1 MESNDKYDSGIDQ
14 LAGHVAHNDEVV
26 GSNPTPATITL
37 KDWQV
42 PLSEHQTKVLRK
54 ERVML
59 SACHTGCGKTYLATQ
74 TIKDLGMQTIVIC
87 PKIAISQWKNVIRG
101 MGAEHLVKDVINPEQ
116 LVKKTGCYWYNHED
130 GWTLPPDI
138 TGGGL
143 LVFDEVHRGASGKD
157 SKTTLALARW
167 CSKKMPEGNKVL
179 AMSATPFETPLKLRA
194 LGYLMGFHRF
204 VERDFYDWC
213 RKHACSMVPIG
224 RYPRIRQVFAF
235 TTNKAR
241 AEEVMRIIRR
251 DMGER
256 FLSIGPDEIPGFPDE
271 VKEVCL
277 VDLAK
282 KDHDALVRA
291 YEEMPERIRG
301 GSEDDMVR
309 VLRLRQ
315 QAEFC
320 KAEAMAEMAVNEVE
334 DGHSVFIAVNFTD
347 ARLRIEEYLA
357 KKGMKFASIYGG
369 QKESERQNGID
380 EFQANRI
387 HIMVGMMAACS
398 VALSLH
404 DERHER
410 TRVSLISP
418 GYSASDLS
426 QSLGRIRRVGGTTA
440 VQKIIIAA
448 GSVEERVGRA
458 IERKMNN
465 IAALTDRELLRR

>member
-1 MESNDKYDSGIDQ
+1 MLESKI
-14 LAGHVAHNDEVV
+14 
-26 GSNPTPATITL
+26 TPFDWQKPLIAKQSDTL
-37 KDWQV
+37 K
-42 PLSEHQTKVLRK
+42 KN
-54 ERVML
+54 RVFL
-59 SACHTGCGKTYLATQ
+59 CAASTGSGKTVMALQ
-74 TIKDLGMQTIVIC
+74 TVKDLGIPSLIVC
-87 PKIAISQWKNVIRG
+87 PKIAVSQWLSTAQRMDVPENLILG
-101 MGAEHLVKDVINPEQ
+101 VINPENLIASKKNRFYRHDEGW
-116 LVKKTGCYWYNHED
+116 LVGRNT
-130 GWTLPPDI
+130 PS
-138 TGGGL
+138 L
-143 LVFDEVHRGASGKD
+143 LVWDEVHRGASGKD
-157 SKTTLALARW
+157 SKSTLALARW

-213 RKHACSMVPIG
+213 RKHACSMVPVG
-224 RYPRIRQVFAF
+224 RHPRIRQVFAF

-251 DMGER
+251 DMGDR
-256 FLSIGPDEIPGFPDE
+256 FLSVGPDEIPGFPDE

-309 VLRLRQ
+309 ILRLRQ

-320 KAEAMAEMAVNEVE
+320 KAEAMAEMAKSLVE
-334 DGHSVFIAVNFTD
+334 DGNSVFIMVNFTD
-347 ARLRIEEYLA
+347 ARKRIEAYLE
-357 KKGMKFASIYGG
+357 KEGVQYASIYGG
-369 QKESERQNGID
+369 QKESERQSGVD
-380 EFQANRI
+380 AFQSNKI
-387 HIMVGMMAACS
+387 HVIIGMAAACS

-410 TRVSLISP
+410 PRVSLISP
-418 GYSASDLS
+418 GYSASELS
-426 QSLGRIRRVGGTTA
+426 QGLGRVRRVGGTMA

-448 GSVEERVGRA
+448 GSVEERVGRT

-465 IAALTDRELLRR
+465 LSALTDSDLSR

>member
-1 MESNDKYDSGIDQ
+1 MLESKI
-14 LAGHVAHNDEVV
+14 
-26 GSNPTPATITL
+26 TPFDWQKPLIAKQSDTL
-37 KDWQV
+37 K
-42 PLSEHQTKVLRK
+42 KN
-54 ERVML
+54 RVFL
-59 SACHTGCGKTYLATQ
+59 CSAHTGSGKTVMALQ
-74 TIKDLGMQTIVIC
+74 TVKDLGIPTLIVC
-87 PKIAISQWKNVIRG
+87 PKIAISQWLSTAQRMDVPKNLILGV
-101 MGAEHLVKDVINPEQ
+101 VNPEN
-116 LVKKTGCYWYNHED
+116 LIASKKNKFYRHDE
-130 GWTLPPDI
+130 GWLIGRDTPS
-138 TGGGL
+138 L
-143 LVFDEVHRGASGKD
+143 LVWDEVHRGASGKD

-213 RKHACSMVPIG
+213 RKHACSMVPVG

-251 DMGER
+251 DMGDR
-256 FLSIGPDEIPGFPDE
+256 FLSVGPDEIPGFPDE

-320 KAEAMAEMAVNEVE
+320 KAEAMAEMAKGLVE
-334 DGHSVFIAVNFTD
+334 DGNSVFIMVNFTD
-347 ARLRIEEYLA
+347 ARKRIEAYLE
-357 KKGMKFASIYGG
+357 KEGVQYASIYGG
-369 QKESERQNGID
+369 QKESERQSGVD
-380 EFQANRI
+380 SFQSNRI
-387 HIMVGMMAACS
+387 HVIIGMAAACS

-410 TRVSLISP
+410 PRVSLISP
-418 GYSASDLS
+418 GYSASELS
-426 QSLGRIRRVGGTTA
+426 QGLGRVRRVGGTTA

-448 GSVEERVGRA
+448 GSVEERVGRT
-458 IERKMNN
+458 IERKMS
-465 IAALTDRELLRR
+465 ALEALTDQDLTR